1 MKSIDVEQAF
11 VQGVQEYLAGCRARV
26 PLFVREHYRYPGA
39 WHNNRVAFGWDLLR
53 APLNLFWAPVYVS
66 IVLLGFALSLCGL
79 KKLGDL
85 LRRAPGG
92 LSTKVQN
99 QIAQKIKHEL
109 FLFEQLENSQCLE
122 NCIARKLQVQVDE
135 FKSPSDRLV
144 NLVEESLKQLKVTRT
159 ASADITN
166 TIFSTGIGAIFF
178 KKFTPGGIGIGFLLA
193 AYLAQQQA
201 ISSFFLG
208 DTLGSWYYGLF
219 PAKADLAMKLIS
231 VALVL
236 FIFSIFASFSGLI
249 SDPLQ
254 AHIRLHHRRLNRMLR
269 HLEDELI
276 RKQGKGFRPKDAYVA
291 RLFELADAVKSLA

>member
-1 MKSIDVEQAF
+1 MKSIDIEAAF

-26 PLFVREHYRYPGA
+26 PQFVREQYRYPGA
-39 WHNNRVAFGWDLLR
+39 WYNNRVAFGWDLLR
-53 APLNLFWAPVYVS
+53 APLNLFWAPIYVS
-66 IVLLGFALSLCGL
+66 LVLLGFLLSACKI
-79 KKLGDL
+79 KKLGSC
-85 LRRAPGG
+85 LRKIPGG

-99 QIAQKIKHEL
+99 RIALKIKQEI
-109 FLFEQLENSQCLE
+109 FLFERLDEPQGLEH
-122 NCIARKLQVQVDE
+122 CIARKLQNQVGDIQVSNE
-135 FKSPSDRLV
+135 RLLV
-144 NLVEESLKQLKVTRT
+144 LVEEALKQLKVTRT

-201 ISSFFLG
+201 ISNFFLG
-208 DTLGSWYYGLF
+208 DTLGRWYYSVF
-219 PAKADLAMKLIS
+219 PAQADLSLNLIG

-236 FIFSIFASFSGLI
+236 FIFSLFASFSGLL

-254 AHIRLHHRRLNRMLR
+254 AYMRLHHRRLKKMLN

-276 RKQGKGFRPKDAYVA
+276 HKHSKGFRPKDAYLA
-291 RLFELADAVKSLA
+291 RLFELADAVKSIA